1 MKNKLELY
9 QKVIVILG
17 YVVFASKYPFVAA
30 FMVLFYK
37 DDFIRMHM
45 NRIILCGFLKTTI
58 YLLELKNIVIP
69 YFSCDTFIFLFC
81 VMGIIQ
87 AVLSSKHQLLV
98 IDKIYL
104 VRYWEGISINKYLM
118 FGITLVIIVLSCF
131 VRC

>member
-45 NRIILCGFLKTTI
+45 NRII
-58 YLLELKNIVIP
+58 
-69 YFSCDTFIFLFC
+69 
-81 VMGIIQ
+81 
-87 AVLSSKHQLLV
+87 
-98 IDKIYL
+98 
-104 VRYWEGISINKYLM
+104 
-118 FGITLVIIVLSCF
+118 
-131 VRC
+131 